1 MDYPNFYPEETVT
14 SFIVRQTL
22 SSGYP
27 STKISQ
33 NLLWGNDNLQVN
45 SSFPSLLPWISNQF
59 NLNMNDLI
67 DCQTSLNYFRPF
79 LAESKY
85 SQIRNSFAKGD
96 TNFIHKWLGVTSN
109 RIKEKEALSYCPFC
123 VSADINEFGVA
134 YWHRQHQLYGTT
146 QCGTHGIDLIDREA
160 KRRILILPPQDE
172 CLGVSESILS
182 ISSFTNISQW
192 FLRQNDVEH
201 FNFKQLSDCYRIALF
216 ERRLACQSLGVRQQE
231 LRCKL
236 LGHYER
242 ELKTEEWQRIF
253 ESNQTYPYPQQ
264 LFYNYNNCH
273 LHPAKH
279 IALIAFLFN
288 SPSEFLSAYQCSK
301 ESTAIH
307 FQSHQIST
315 EDKRNSVKKITAQIM
330 RLFKKGLSLRKISKH
345 VGLSVISIK
354 SKVLANG
361 GVIKRRE
368 SKIFAD
374 ERRAIFRKLFI
385 GRPTKQIAKQ
395 FDISVGSVEQILTQ
409 YPQIVKQREH
419 FRYREKQAKHREVL
433 SAVIT
438 TNPNY
443 SRNKLKLKVSASYL
457 WLFKNDKQWLY
468 QNLPPSKLNRKLEK
482 YND

>member
-14 SFIVRQTL
+14 SFVVRQVL

-27 STKISQ
+27 STRISQ
-33 NLLWGNDNLQVN
+33 DLLWGNENLQVN
-45 SSFPSLLPWISNQF
+45 SSFPSLLPWISNRF
-59 NLNMNDLI
+59 NLNINVI
-67 DCQTSLNYFRPF
+67 INSQTSLNYFRPF
-79 LAESKY
+79 IVKSKY
-85 SQIRNSFAKGD
+85 DQIKSSFGKGD
-96 TNFIHKWLGVTSN
+96 TDFIHKWLGITSN
-109 RIKEKEALSYCPFC
+109 RIKEKETLCYCPLC
-123 VSADINEFGVA
+123 VSADIKEVGVA
-134 YWHRQHQLYGTT
+134 YWHRQHQLCGVQ
-146 QCGTHGIDLIDREA
+146 QCSIHGIDLIEIEA
-160 KRRILILPPQDE
+160 KRRNLLMPPQVE
-172 CLGVSESILS
+172 CLEETIN
-182 ISSFTNISQW
+182 SSLTLPFVIFSQW
-192 FLRQNDVEH
+192 FLSQNEVEH
-201 FNFKQLSDCYRIALF
+201 FNFKQLTDCYRMALF
-216 ERRLACQSLGVRQQE
+216 ERGLACKSLGVRQQE
-231 LRCKL
+231 LRCEL
-236 LGHYER
+236 VDHYEL
-242 ELKTEEWQRIF
+242 ELKTKEWQRIF

-264 LFYNYNNCH
+264 LFYNYNKCH

-279 IALIAFLFN
+279 MALIAFLFN

-361 GVIKRRE
+361 GVINRRE

-395 FDISVGSVEQILTQ
+395 FDISVGAVEQLLTQ
-409 YPQIVKQREH
+409 YPAIVKQRQH
-419 FRYREKQAKHREVL
+419 FRYREKQVKHRSIL
-433 SAVIT
+433 SAAMAK
-438 TNPNY
+438 NPNY

-468 QNLPPSKLNRKLEK
+468 QNIPPSKLNRKMEK
-482 YND
+482 